1 MSCRSLIISFFLVF
15 SFQPAFS
22 QTAKEAKAFHEK
34 LNSEFKEK
42 ETSPLKEKDRKV
54 FQQLAIFEVDTN
66 YIISTNFKRTPYE
79 KPFFMPTTTER
90 KSMYVKYG
98 EVSFVL
104 RDKKV
109 MLEVYQNQRLKTE
122 EEFEDYL
129 FIPFNDLTNGV
140 STYGGG
146 RYLDLK
152 IPKGNRMLLDFN
164 QAYNPYCAYNENYS
178 CPIPP
183 EQNFIELEIEAGVKS
198 FDKKSK

>member
-1 MSCRSLIISFFLVF
+1 MRFSSFIIGFFLVV
-15 SFQPAFS
+15 SFQSAFS
-22 QTAKEAKAFHEK
+22 QTAKEARAFHEK
-34 LNSEFKEK
+34 LNKEFKDK
-42 ETSPLKEKDRKV
+42 ETSPLKEKDRKA
-54 FQQLAIFEVDTN
+54 FQQLAIFKIDTN
-66 YIISTNFKRTPYE
+66 YIISASFKRTPYE
-79 KPFFMPTTTER
+79 KPFFMPTTTDR

-104 RDKKV
+104 KDKKV
-109 MLEVYQNQRLKTE
+109 ILEVYQNQRLKTE
-122 EEFEDYL
+122 EEFKDYL

-146 RYLDLK
+146 RYLDLR
-152 IPKGNRMLLDFN
+152 IPKGNRMMLDFN

-183 EQNFIELEIEAGVKS
+183 EKNFIELEIEAGVKS